1 MNKVLR
7 LQENKIGRDIT
18 VTDVHGMFHLLRQ
31 ALDAINFDG
40 RRDRL
45 IAIGD
50 LVDRGPYSH
59 VVAEWLNAPWF
70 FSAMGNHDAQYAFEE
85 RRKIFKKK
93 HGSMVLDPC
102 DRENWICLPVSTW
115 YMDLP
120 NPDEAECIFKTI
132 YEKTYPAIEIE
143 TGEGIIGFVHAAVPE
158 NLNWTELCTELNN
171 ENFKVFKRAVT
182 DRTLAR
188 IAQEKSE
195 NGVNEDDYLISD
207 ALHVFHGHTIGK
219 DCTPY
224 SIANRYYIDTGAYK
238 TQKKEH
244 SPNAGITLFDIK
256 NPKNPLYPSSW
267 K

>member
-7 LQENKIGRDIT
+7 LQENKIGRDIA

-31 ALDAINFDG
+31 ALDAISFDG

-59 VVAEWLNAPWF
+59 VVADWLNAPWF

-85 RRKIFKKK
+85 RRKQFREK
-93 HGSMVLDPC
+93 HGNLVSDPC
-102 DRENWICLPVSTW
+102 EKENWICLPVNTW
-115 YMDLP
+115 YMDLLS
-120 NPDEAECIFKTI
+120 PDEAESTFRAI
-132 YEKTYPAIEIE
+132 YEKTYPAIEVE
-143 TGEGIIGFVHAAVPE
+143 TSEGIIGFVHACVPV
-158 NLNWTELCTELNN
+158 NLGWAEMCSELNN
-171 ENFKVFKRAVT
+171 ENFKVFKRAVS
-182 DRTLAR
+182 DRTLAK

-195 NGVNEDDYLISD
+195 NGVNEEDYLIND
-207 ALHVFHGHTIGK
+207 VLHVFHGHTIGK

-224 SIANRYYIDTGAYK
+224 SIANRYFIDTGAYK
-238 TQKKEH
+238 SKRKDLF
-244 SPNAGITLFDIK
+244 PNAGVTLFDIK
-256 NPKNPLYPSSW
+256 NPKKPLYSGGC